1 MKPFFI
7 ILSFLFFMD
16 FNYIKTELNGIYMIK
31 TISNNYSFIIRNNI
45 LFLSRNDSSFF
56 KLIKNNNNSYY
67 IELSINRGKKLGL
80 SDNNKIMMY
89 NIRKNNPNNNK
100 VSWNIIEI
108 AEHCY
113 TIQNLFNLQFLQ
125 IINNSLRLTNVS
137 SINIYNNFNYSR
149 KYISYLFI
157 FNKIYDVV
165 TFTKINSKII
175 NNEPI
180 DIIMKYIDLTDKTL
194 NRTGI
199 KQTYK
204 DKDNEELR
212 YSLRSIF
219 QYIPWARKIF
229 ILMPNEKIKYV
240 KSLDEIEDKIVYVKD
255 KALLGYDSANI
266 QSFLFRLDKMEV
278 FGVSKNFIYMEDDC
292 FIGNPLK
299 KTQFFYYDELKGKVY
314 PSIITWGFS
323 LMNKNEVLNKFFELT
338 KIKKSVNAH
347 SKKGFLFQ
355 RLNTEKFFVD
365 NFDISIIRTL
375 FTHNAISENIDDLK
389 EIHTIANKY
398 IYINKTL
405 YTKERNEFSS
415 LYMS

>member
-1 MKPFFI
+1 
-7 ILSFLFFMD
+7 
-16 FNYIKTELNGIYMIK
+16 MIK
-31 TISNNYSFIIRNNI
+31 TISNKYSFKIRNNI
-45 LFLSRNDSSFF
+45 LFLSRDDSSFF

-67 IELSINRGKKLGL
+67 IELSNYRGKKLGL

-100 VSWNIIEI
+100 ISWNIIEI

-125 IINNSLRLTNVS
+125 IINNSLRFTNAS

-165 TFTKINSKII
+165 TFTKINSKLI

-180 DIIMKYIDLTDKTL
+180 DIIMKYIDITDKTL

-199 KQTYK
+199 KQSYK

-219 QYIPWARKIF
+219 QYIPWVRKIF

-323 LMNKNEVLNKFFELT
+323 LMDKNEVLN
-338 KIKKSVNAH
+338 NY
-347 SKKGFLFQ
+347 
-355 RLNTEKFFVD
+355 R
-365 NFDISIIRTL
+365 
-375 FTHNAISENIDDLK
+375 
-389 EIHTIANKY
+389 
-398 IYINKTL
+398 
-405 YTKERNEFSS
+405 
-415 LYMS
+415 